1 MGGHLGP
8 VNLLLTARRPR
19 SHNGSGDTAK
29 PIRATIRRVSDR
41 SSDETASVG
50 ECRRLLD
57 EAAVAFRAG
66 EIRSSADLALR
77 AAELA
82 AADRRGDLAVVAA
95 QVVWGVPD
103 PATAA
108 SVERMCRLALETID
122 PADLAGRAGLHA
134 QLGVALHHRDR
145 YDEARSHVELA
156 LELAHASGAPLATAA
171 ALHAEL
177 LSIAGADPG
186 PGLLQLSDRMLAAAI
201 AASSAEAELTARAWR
216 VDALI
221 RTGETTEAAH
231 EIDSLDVLVVRSE
244 LPLARWNAA
253 LARAG
258 LSHALGRFDE
268 AEALARVARSALPP
282 SQRGQTEPLF
292 IAQLMLIATDRGSV
306 PPEIAAVRAAA
317 IGGSLV
323 ATAMTARYDLEMGD
337 RASARAAF
345 EALRPRLAGIPTDRR
360 RLPTLLGLLDL
371 AVAFDDVATA
381 TELRARLAP
390 FDGSMIAS
398 PLGAVGPV
406 AYFLARVEALL
417 GEHDAAV
424 AHAEAALDQSARGA
438 FRPWV
443 ERSRLACADALLLR
457 NAPGDRDRA
466 YQAATLATVGAAQLG
481 MARLLPQARAL
492 GERLA
497 ARGRLSPREHEV
509 ASLIAG
515 GATNREIAGALVVS
529 ERTVETHVQNILI
542 KLGFRSRTQI
552 ASWATGDGGARA
564 PGNAGT

>member
-1 MGGHLGP
+1 M
-8 VNLLLTARRPR
+8 
-19 SHNGSGDTAK
+19 
-29 PIRATIRRVSDR
+29 SDR
-41 SSDETASVG
+41 SRDDTPSVR

-66 EIRSSADLALR
+66 EIRSSAGLALQ

-82 AADRRGDLAVVAA
+82 AVARRGDLAVAAA

-108 SVERMCRLALETID
+108 AVERICRLALETID
-122 PADLAGRAGLHA
+122 PADLAGHAGLHA

-145 YDEARSHVELA
+145 YDEAGSHVALA
-156 LELAHASGAPLATAA
+156 LELAGDSGAPLATAA

-186 PGLLQLSDRMLAAAI
+186 PGLLPLSDRMLAAAI
-201 AASSAEAELTARAWR
+201 AAGSAEAELTARAWR

-221 RTGETTEAAH
+221 RAGETTEAAH
-231 EIDSLDVLVVRSE
+231 EIDSLDVLVVRTG

-258 LSHALGRFDE
+258 LSQALGRFDE
-268 AEALARVARSALPP
+268 AEELARVARGALPP

-306 PPEIAAVRAAA
+306 PPEIEAVRAVT
-317 IGGSLV
+317 IGGSGV
-323 ATAMTARYDLEMGD
+323 AIAMTARYDLEMGD
-337 RASARAAF
+337 RARALAAF
-345 EALRPRLAGIPTDRR
+345 EAVRPRLAAIPTDRR
-360 RLPTLLGLLDL
+360 WLPTLLGMLDL
-371 AVAFDDVATA
+371 AVAFNDVATA
-381 TELRARLAP
+381 TELRERLVP

-424 AHAEAALDQSARGA
+424 THAGAALDLSARGA

-443 ERSRLACADALLLR
+443 ERSRLACAEALLLR
-457 NAPGDRDRA
+457 NTSGDRDRA
-466 YQAATLATVGAAQLG
+466 HQAATLATVGAAQLG

-492 GERLA
+492 VERLA
-497 ARGRLSPREHEV
+497 VRGRLSPREQEV

-515 GATNREIAGALVVS
+515 GASNREIAGTLVVS
-529 ERTVETHVQNILI
+529 ERTVETHVQNILV

-552 ASWATGDGGARA
+552 ASWATGDGAART
-564 PGNAGT
+564 PGSAGT